1 MHEIPSGGP
10 DANNLAT
17 DYDKNATLRYSY
29 SSSYYYPRCEVL
41 LRVQVI
47 YRPEGFNAACTAD
60 FRFDNFI
67 QGKVTWKEYQPV
79 DPDTVSQI
87 SVTPGRPSV
96 EVRSAGPHSLLLSIR
111 RNESMECFDTPFEM
125 VNRLAFV
132 SQWDYQTVSKDFC
145 PKTTK
150 LT

>member
-1 MHEIPSGGP
+1 M
-10 DANNLAT
+10 
-17 DYDKNATLRYSY
+17 
-29 SSSYYYPRCEVL
+29 
-41 LRVQVI
+41 QVI
-47 YRPEGFNAACTAD
+47 YGPEGFNSACTAD

-67 QGKVTWKEYQPV
+67 QGKVIWKEYQPV

-125 VNRLAFV
+125 VNRLEFV

-145 PKTTK
+145 YETTK
-150 LT
+150 LN